1 MDRAQTPTTESSSA
15 YQVMLVTLLSL
26 NFGIVFFDRNALNF
40 LMPFVQP
47 ELGLRNTQV
56 GILASALSL
65 TWAGAAFGIG
75 VISDRTGSRKGLLI
89 MATLAFSACSFLS
102 GLASSFVAM
111 LGARLLMGAAEG
123 GIMPISQAMIA
134 AEVKPERRGLAMGVT
149 QNFGSNLLGS
159 FVAPVLLV
167 AFATTFGWRNAFFLA
182 GVPGLL
188 AALLMWK
195 LIHEPAARP
204 DTPPREAAGAMTWR
218 EALAER
224 NVLICAVMGVLLVSY
239 LVVCWAFMPLF
250 LTRVRG
256 YDVQTMGWLMGT
268 LGISATAGAFVVS
281 GLSDGIGRRPLM
293 IAMPLIGVILPL
305 GAMYFDGS
313 VWVLAV
319 IFFVGWGLVGI
330 FPLFMATVPSESVDP
345 RHIATVLG
353 VCMGAGEVIGG
364 VLSPSIAGFAADLAG
379 LQAPL
384 WIMLAL
390 AVAAGVL
397 ALGLRETAPRILI
410 RRHQQPSGPAIH
422 STLGVDHGLKKT
434 R

>member
-1 MDRAQTPTTESSSA
+1 MDHAYGSTIRSSTA
-15 YQVMLVTLLSL
+15 YQVMLVTLLSV

-47 ELGLRNTQV
+47 ELGLSNTQV

-65 TWAGAAFGIG
+65 TWACAAFGIG

-89 MATLAFSACSFLS
+89 LATLAFSACSFLS
-102 GLASSFVAM
+102 GLAGSFAAL

-134 AEVKPERRGLAMGVT
+134 AEVTPERRGLAMGVT

-167 AFATTFGWRNAFFLA
+167 AFATAYGWRNAFFLA
-182 GVPGLL
+182 GIPGLL
-188 AALLMWK
+188 AAMLMWK
-195 LIHEPAARP
+195 LISEPAVPAG
-204 DTPPREAAGAMTWR
+204 TPSRAAEGSAMTW
-218 EALAER
+218 AQAFKER

-239 LVVCWAFMPLF
+239 LVVCWAFMPLY
-250 LTRVRG
+250 LTQVRRF
-256 YDVQTMGWLMGT
+256 DAQTMGWLMGT
-268 LGISATAGAFVVS
+268 LGISATVGAFLVS
-281 GLSDGIGRRPLM
+281 GLSDRIGRRPLM

-313 VWVLAV
+313 IWVLAA
-319 IFFVGWGLVGI
+319 IFFVGWGLTGI
-330 FPLFMATVPSESVDP
+330 FPLFMATVPSESVDR

-353 VCMGAGEVIGG
+353 VCMGTGEIIGG

-384 WIMLAL
+384 WIMLGL
-390 AVAAGVL
+390 AVAGGLL
-397 ALGLRETAPRILI
+397 AFGLRETAPRIVM
-410 RRHQQPSGPAIH
+410 RRHAEPVEQTA
-422 STLGVDHGLKKT
+422 L
-434 R
+434 

>member
-1 MDRAQTPTTESSSA
+1 MDHTHGSTIRSSAA
-15 YQVMLVTLLSL
+15 YQVMLVTLLSV

-47 ELGLRNTQV
+47 ELGLSNTQV

-65 TWAGAAFGIG
+65 TWACAAFGIG

-89 MATLAFSACSFLS
+89 LATLAFSACSFLS
-102 GLASSFVAM
+102 GLAASFAAL

-134 AEVKPERRGLAMGVT
+134 AEVTPERRGLAMGVT

-167 AFATTFGWRNAFFLA
+167 AFATAYGWRNAFFLA
-182 GVPGLL
+182 GIPGLL
-188 AALLMWK
+188 AAMLMWK
-195 LIHEPAARP
+195 LIGEPAVPAG
-204 DTPPREAAGAMTWR
+204 TPSRGAEGSAMTW
-218 EALAER
+218 AQAFKER

-239 LVVCWAFMPLF
+239 LVVCWAFMPLY
-250 LTRVRG
+250 LTQVRG
-256 YDVQTMGWLMGT
+256 FDAQTMGWLMGT
-268 LGISATAGAFVVS
+268 LGISATVGAFLVS
-281 GLSDGIGRRPLM
+281 GLSDRIGRRPLM

-313 VWVLAV
+313 IWVLAA
-319 IFFVGWGLVGI
+319 IFFVGWGLTGI
-330 FPLFMATVPSESVDP
+330 FPLFMATVPSESVDR

-353 VCMGAGEVIGG
+353 VCMGTGEIIGG

-384 WIMLAL
+384 WIMLGL
-390 AVAAGVL
+390 AIAGGLL
-397 ALGLRETAPRILI
+397 ALGLRETAPRVVM
-410 RRHQQPSGPAIH
+410 RRHAEPVEQTA
-422 STLGVDHGLKKT
+422 L
-434 R
+434 